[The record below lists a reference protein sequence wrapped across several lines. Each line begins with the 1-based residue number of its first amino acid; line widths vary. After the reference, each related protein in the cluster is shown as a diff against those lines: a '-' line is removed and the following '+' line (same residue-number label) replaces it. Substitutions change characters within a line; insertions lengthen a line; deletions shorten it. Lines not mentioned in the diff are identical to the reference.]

1 MTTRNDVK
9 QLVKNIENLAKEM
22 QSKLDGTSDLLTV
35 ANELVRNSLTFVF
48 ALGELSVL
56 EQPSVSKGKSM
67 TVVKAASK
75 PNYHNKRDKSG
86 RFVSVS

>member
-22 QSKLDGTSDLLTV
+22 QLKLEGTSDLLPV

-48 ALGELSVL
+48 TLGELSAL
-56 EQPSVSKGKSM
+56 EHPVAISSKKVKLVKPSNKLG
-67 TVVKAASK
+67 
-75 PNYHNKRDKSG
+75 YHNKRDKFG
-86 RFVSVS
+86 RFISN

>member
-22 QSKLDGTSDLLTV
+22 QTKLDGTSDLLTV

-48 ALGELSVL
+48 ALGELSVS
-56 EQPSVSKGKSM
+56 EQPSVVKGKSM
-67 TVVKAASK
+67 TVVKASNK

-86 RFVSVS
+86 RFVSIS